1 MTCHPL
7 RLSFK
12 FTPGFVLRLRLASTT
27 RDSDG
32 LETHLRY
39 QFGPSFA
46 LLLHLRPSHP
56 PNVSSSTASWL
67 GHGEEKT
74 LSIVWAVSGIVA
86 AGELFRSRW
95 YRKYGGERDVIEL
108 I

>member
-46 LLLHLRPSHP
+46 LLLRLCPSRPPSCFP
-56 PNVSSSTASWL
+56 PLL
-67 GHGEEKT
+67 GSVTGRKKLCRLFGPLAGSLPLENSFVVDGIVNMEARGT
-74 LSIVWAVSGIVA
+74 LSN
-86 AGELFRSRW
+86 
-95 YRKYGGERDVIEL
+95 
-108 I
+108 

>member
-39 QFGPSFA
+39 QFDPSFA
-46 LLLHLRPSHP
+46 LLLHLRPSRP
-56 PNVSSSTASWL
+56 PNVFHRFLAGSRGGKNFVDCL
-67 GHGEEKT
+67 G
-74 LSIVWAVSGIVA
+74 
-86 AGELFRSRW
+86 R
-95 YRKYGGERDVIEL
+95 
-108 I
+108 